1 MQLVFFL
8 HEYTKPADNL
18 TLLACKHELTFLAA
32 ARSQWWSSSLI
43 DESRVRPERPCL
55 QAPCLRQ
62 ADDLACDGA
71 LLARRKV
78 VSQPRSLASRRHAV
92 CKHGRMFR
100 QGCHHQAPG
109 TTTGTTH
116 AAAVGCGVE
125 PSVACAAAPPKGT
138 NSRLGKKA
146 PRRGEP
152 TKKTWGGSSPT
163 AKYGHSACFDKSAAE

>member
-1 MQLVFFL
+1 M
-8 HEYTKPADNL
+8 YNL
-18 TLLACKHELTFLAA
+18 SFSCMNTQSPLTILA
-32 ARSQWWSSSLI
+32 
-43 DESRVRPERPCL
+43 CL

-62 ADDLACDGA
+62 ANDLACDGA

-152 TKKTWGGSSPT
+152 TKKIAGRKLPDGEVG
-163 AKYGHSACFDKSAAE
+163 AQCMFG

>member
-1 MQLVFFL
+1 M
-8 HEYTKPADNL
+8 YNL
-18 TLLACKHELTFLAA
+18 SFSCMSTQSPLTILA
-32 ARSQWWSSSLI
+32 
-43 DESRVRPERPCL
+43 CL

-152 TKKTWGGSSPT
+152 KKRITGRKLPDGEVR
-163 AKYGHSACFDKSAAE
+163 AQCMF

>member
-1 MQLVFFL
+1 M
-8 HEYTKPADNL
+8 YNL
-18 TLLACKHELTFLAA
+18 SFSCMNTQSPLTILA
-32 ARSQWWSSSLI
+32 
-43 DESRVRPERPCL
+43 CL

-62 ADDLACDGA
+62 ANDLACDGA

-109 TTTGTTH
+109 TITGTTH

-125 PSVACAAAPPKGT
+125 PSVACAAAPPQGDELSIGEEGPPKG
-138 NSRLGKKA
+138 G
-146 PRRGEP
+146 
-152 TKKTWGGSSPT
+152 TKKKIVGRKLPDSEVG
-163 AKYGHSACFDKSAAE
+163 AQCMFR

>member
-1 MQLVFFL
+1 MRSL
-8 HEYTKPADNL
+8 HTCNL
-18 TLLACKHELTFLAA
+18 FLACRGPTSLHCCASGL
-32 ARSQWWSSSLI
+32 SSS
-43 DESRVRPERPCL
+43 SP
-55 QAPCLRQ
+55 
-62 ADDLACDGA
+62 LACDGA

-78 VSQPRSLASRRHAV
+78 VSQPGSLASRRHAV

-146 PRRGEP
+146 HRKEGTPQTNIAGRRLPDGAV
-152 TKKTWGGSSPT
+152 G
-163 AKYGHSACFDKSAAE
+163 AQCMFNKSAAE

>member
-1 MQLVFFL
+1 MMRAVSDQSDRFALGM
-8 HEYTKPADNL
+8 
-18 TLLACKHELTFLAA
+18 FLAA

-125 PSVACAAAPPKGT
+125 PSVACATAPPRGRTLDWGRKPPEGGDQQ
-138 NSRLGKKA
+138 NKCRGAEA
-146 PRRGEP
+146 PRRRRN
-152 TKKTWGGSSPT
+152 
-163 AKYGHSACFDKSAAE
+163 